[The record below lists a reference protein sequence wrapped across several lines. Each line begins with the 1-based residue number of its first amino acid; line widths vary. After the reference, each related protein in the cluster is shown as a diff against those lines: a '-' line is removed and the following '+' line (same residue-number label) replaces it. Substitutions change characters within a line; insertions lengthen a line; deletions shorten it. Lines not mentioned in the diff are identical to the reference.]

1 MESEVTGEKGE
12 KEEDLGKDAET
23 VFKIPEDQDL
33 PSVEDEDGKSPAGV
47 LGEGALPGSSAA
59 GLEQQEERRGQGEET
74 QEEPAAEY
82 RPSVPTYGE
91 DTESPGDS
99 SQQPD
104 ALLSGG
110 GPDTETPKDVEREE
124 SAVTE
129 EVAAGAGSGGR
140 RREWRGGGGEVSQQ
154 RTEPPSQELKDPDVK
169 QEDAH
174 AA

>member
-1 MESEVTGEKGE
+1 MESEVTEEKGE
-12 KEEDLGKDAET
+12 KEEDLGKDAES
-23 VFKIPEDQDL
+23 VFKTPEDQDL
-33 PSVEDEDGKSPAGV
+33 PSAEDEDRKSPPGV
-47 LGEGALPGSSAA
+47 LGDGAHPGSSAA

-74 QEEPAAEY
+74 HEEPAGED

-104 ALLSGG
+104 ALLSRES
-110 GPDTETPKDVEREE
+110 PDTETSKDVEREE

-129 EVAAGAGSGGR
+129 EVAAGMGSGVG
-140 RREWRGGGGEVSQQ
+140 EEEITQPEVSQQ

-169 QEDAH
+169 QEDA
-174 AA
+174 A